1 MSIFLIALA
10 PILAIALFIYYK
22 DKHEKEPIKILLLAF
37 GLGIFSA
44 LPVIFVENYLSR
56 KGASTFISIYQN
68 AAWDAFVV
76 AAFTEEFFKFLL
88 LMLVIWPNKNFN
100 EKFDGI
106 VYATMVSL
114 GFAALENIL
123 YVKNG
128 GVDVGVIRAF
138 TAVPLHA
145 VCGISM
151 GFFIGFAK
159 FSKNKAD
166 KILLI
171 ITGLVVAILIHGV
184 YDFILM
190 ARNQVLL
197 LVFVPYIFIILYIAY
212 KKINIH
218 SENSRFNNNNN
229 NSSI

>member
-1 MSIFLIALA
+1 MSIFLIAIA

-37 GLGIFSA
+37 GLGVFSA
-44 LPVIFVENYLSR
+44 LPIIFVENYLTR
-56 KGASTFISIYQN
+56 KGASIFISIYQN

-76 AAFTEEFFKFLL
+76 AALTEEFFKFLL

-123 YVKNG
+123 YVKSG
-128 GVDVGVIRAF
+128 GIDVGVLRAF

-159 FSKNKAD
+159 FSKSKKN

-171 ITGLVVAILIHGV
+171 ITGLIVAILIHGV
-184 YDFILM
+184 YNFIIM
-190 ARNQVLL
+190 SRNQYLL
-197 LVFVPYIFIILYIAY
+197 IVFVPYILTILYIAY
-212 KKINIH
+212 RKMNFH
-218 SENSRFNNNNN
+218 SKNSRFNNN
-229 NSSI
+229 SSI